1 MLSCAC
7 KLDNVSRQLTKC
19 WKLYRFGAEGRL
31 EDGDQ
36 CPVIVP
42 GKSACFER
50 KTMTHS
56 KPPTDRYCR
65 NFTLIRTAMLIAL
78 ALLPVGCN
86 KDDQQTSKAPPA
98 QPPSAQSV
106 QPTSA
111 ATEPAPVQ
119 PSPVAA
125 AKPLTDL
132 ESLVA
137 PIALYPDPL
146 LAELLVASTY
156 PLEVV
161 QAARWLE
168 TKPDPETLSSK
179 DWDASVMR
187 LASVPQVI
195 NIMNDHLDWTTQLG
209 DAFLAKPVEVMD
221 AIQKLRK
228 RATDSGFLKDTPE
241 QKLTAKTVS
250 VDQPTEGTWVT
261 DDTNAQ
267 SSGATIKAT
276 PAVLKKE
283 VIYIEPAKTD
293 TVYVPQYNP
302 ETVYQAPLAPP
313 PATSN
318 SYPATTVVNV
328 NQTATPA
335 PVGYYPSYYPAT
347 TAANPMLTFGAGA
360 VVGGLLTWGIMSW
373 ANNNDYNHVGHY
385 YGNTVCRNG
394 NCWHGGGGSYYGGG
408 GNINTYRNTNISR
421 STNISGNEVNIDRG
435 GTFNQNNLKPA
446 QRPAGWLPDQS
457 HRRGQAYPEGVQQR
471 LGRIQQPGLAGQRPA
486 TVQTLPAS
494 ARGFAE
500 DGQRPAAGTLP
511 AERRPSSADI
521 REQLAQKPGAH
532 DKFANKLSQPKPATH
547 DVQERLGQGSRDNAL
562 HGIKDSDQA
571 SRFEGQRGSNSR
583 KSAQPATRDIQA
595 RQPAGGE
602 RAQRPQTEKFR
613 QPAAE
618 RKPQIAQR
626 QAQMPKQGERSQA
639 LAGRERTQQQRE
651 TQRRSEA
658 ARPNAFEGSRNTH
671 ATQMSSQ
678 RGAISQQRSANAGNL
693 AATGGGRPSGSGQF
707 GGAGRSGSGGMRGG
721 GGRSGG
727 GGMRGGGRH
736 R

>member
-1 MLSCAC
+1 
-7 KLDNVSRQLTKC
+7 
-19 WKLYRFGAEGRL
+19 
-31 EDGDQ
+31 
-36 CPVIVP
+36 
-42 GKSACFER
+42 
-50 KTMTHS
+50 MTHS
-56 KPPTDRYCR
+56 KTPTDRNCR
-65 NFTLIRTAMLIAL
+65 NFTVIRTAMLIAL

-86 KDDQQTSKAPPA
+86 KDDQKTSKAPPA
-98 QPPSAQSV
+98 QVSTQSV
-106 QPTSA
+106 QPTA
-111 ATEPAPVQ
+111 APTESTPVQPAPVT
-119 PSPVAA
+119 A

-195 NIMNDHLDWTTQLG
+195 KMMNDHLDWTTQVG

-241 QKLTAKTVS
+241 QKVTAKTVS
-250 VDQPTEGTWVT
+250 VDQLTEGTWVT
-261 DDTNAQ
+261 DDANAQ

-313 PATSN
+313 PSPDSSAN
-318 SYPATTVVNV
+318 PATTVVNV
-328 NQTATPA
+328 NQTSAPA
-335 PVGYYPSYYPAT
+335 PIGYYPAYYPAT

-373 ANNNDYNHVGHY
+373 ANNNDDYYHVGHY

-408 GNINTYRNTNISR
+408 GNINSYRNTNISR

-446 QRPAGWLPDQS
+446 QRPAGWQPDQS

-471 LGRIQQPGLAGQRPA
+471 LGRTQQPGLAGQRPA
-486 TVQTLPAS
+486 TVKTLPAS
-494 ARGFAE
+494 ARGFAGA
-500 DGQRPAAGTLP
+500 GQQPAAGTLP
-511 AERRPSSADI
+511 AERRPSSAEI
-521 REQLAQKPGAH
+521 REQLAQKPGAQ
-532 DKFANKLSQPKPATH
+532 DKFANKLSQPKPATRE
-547 DVQERLGQGSRDNAL
+547 VQDRLGQGSRDNAL
-562 HGIKDSDQA
+562 QGIKDSGKA

-583 KSAQPATRDIQA
+583 KPVQPTARDFQA

-602 RAQRPQTEKFR
+602 RAQRPQTEKPR
-613 QPAAE
+613 QPVAE

-626 QAQMPKQGERSQA
+626 QAQIPKQRDRSQA
-639 LAGRERTQQQRE
+639 FAGRERTQQQRE

-658 ARPNAFEGSRNTH
+658 ARPNAFEGSRNTR
-671 ATQMSSQ
+671 ATHMSSQ

-693 AATGGGRPSGSGQF
+693 AATGGGRSL
-707 GGAGRSGSGGMRGG
+707 GSGGMRGG
-721 GGRSGG
+721 VGRSGG
-727 GGMRGGGRH
+727 GGMRGGGGGR
-736 R
+736 RR